1 MLDKNRRGKA
11 MPMRPGDFRRVS
23 RTGMRMIAG
32 GLLALALF
40 AGAAA
45 YYRRVATPVTLIV
58 PYAAGGSMDLSARVL
73 AKQLSEALRRQVVL
87 EFIGGA
93 GGILAVQKVLHAK
106 PDGNTYL
113 YGSGN
118 AVLLSP
124 LQIPGAGF
132 TSHDLVPVAPVSSSH
147 LTLMA
152 RADLHAQTMD
162 ELIELVRREKRPL
175 MIGTPGASTLH
186 HLLALSMAAQ
196 LGGKAEAIPYVKTST
211 LLQDL
216 GGGRLD
222 LAILALP
229 AATGVDAA
237 RGKILGLF
245 STKRSPLFPGI
256 PTVNENA
263 SLRFWVVD
271 PWTGIFA
278 QRGTPPREI
287 AHIKRA
293 MKRVLMSPELSRV
306 QATLGVVSADPKSI
320 DGFDALVAAEAQR
333 FAAMVKH

>member
-1 MLDKNRRGKA
+1 
-11 MPMRPGDFRRVS
+11 MPMRLGDIRRVG
-23 RTGMRMIAG
+23 RTGTWMIAG
-32 GLLALALF
+32 SLLALASF

-45 YYRRVATPVTLIV
+45 YYHRQQSQAAAPVTLIV
-58 PYAAGGSMDLSARVL
+58 PYAAGGSMDLSAREL
-73 AKQLSEALRRQVVL
+73 ARQLSTALRRQVVL

-132 TSHDLVPVAPVSSSH
+132 TSQDLVPVAPVSSSH
-147 LTLMA
+147 LTLLA
-152 RADLHAQTMD
+152 RADLPAQTMD
-162 ELIELVRREKRPL
+162 ELIELARQEKRPL
-175 MIGTPGASTLH
+175 MIGTPGAGTLH
-186 HLLALSMAAQ
+186 HLMALSMSAR
-196 LGGKAEAIPYVKTST
+196 LGSNLQAVPYVKTST

-237 RGKILGLF
+237 RGRILGLF
-245 STKRSPLFPGI
+245 SAKRSPLFPGI

-278 QRGTPPREI
+278 PRGTPPREI
-287 AHIKRA
+287 AHLKRA
-293 MKRVLMSPELSRV
+293 MARVLTSPELSRI
-306 QATLGVVSADPKSI
+306 QAALGVVSADPKSI
-320 DGFDALVAAEAQR
+320 DGFDALVAAEARR